1 MGLTIKNEEMSIK
14 MTILDLQNCV
24 QQLQNY

>member
-14 MTILDLQNCV
+14 MSYIGFAELRTE
-24 QQLQNY
+24 LQNY